1 MTKFIWD
8 MTERELVKHYF
19 DGTYESKD
27 FHIKDIIEESRKNFG
42 TCEDLNLL
50 YGGDE
55 LKKYSFKNSLD
66 TIKGFIS
73 VIEVDLYSAYC
84 PNCKTTHMY
93 AIVTKNMKKR
103 YFKIL
108 LK

>member
-1 MTKFIWD
+1 

-19 DGTYESKD
+19 DETYESKD
-27 FHIKDIIEESRKNFG
+27 FYIKDIIEVSKKNFG
-42 TCEDLNLL
+42 TCEDLYLL
-50 YGGDE
+50 YDEE

-66 TIKGFIS
+66 TIKELIS
-73 VIEVDLYSAYC
+73 VIEVDLYYAHC
-84 PNCKTTHMY
+84 PKCKTIHMY

>member
-19 DGTYESKD
+19 DETYESKD

-42 TCEDLNLL
+42 TCEDLNVLNIGL
-50 YGGDE
+50 DF
-55 LKKYSFKNSLD
+55 KKYSFKTSFENIHEEKNIECSLY
-66 TIKGFIS
+66 
-73 VIEVDLYSAYC
+73 LAYC